1 MRVLVVC
8 DDEARRNLRL
18 SALQRLEMEPV
29 GGSTLARV
37 ALDARAAKPDV
48 LLIDGVTTGQEARL
62 AVERA
67 RRALERPVGALLLM
81 PAGATWLRVP
91 LPLDVR
97 PAVVLASDEADDGA
111 LRRGLE
117 QLRSVARVP
126 TGSIAV
132 YGLSLNRRSHEAL
145 AYDQRTVLTPSEAA
159 VLTALMERPSQV
171 IRHEDIA
178 RALYGRALSD
188 PRTKSAI
195 RAHIESLRGK
205 LDTLGVGEQLEGLR
219 SVGYRFVERKGRPRP
234 PR

>member
-8 DDEARRNLRL
+8 DDEARRKLRL
-18 SALQRLEMEPV
+18 SALERIEMEPV

-48 LLIDGVTTGQEARL
+48 LLVDGVATGQEARL
-62 AVERA
+62 ALERA

-97 PAVVLASDEADDGA
+97 PAVVLASDEADDA
-111 LRRGLE
+111 TLRRGLE

-132 YGLSLNRRSHEAL
+132 YGLSLDRRSHEAR
-145 AYDQRTVLTPSEAA
+145 AYDQRAILTPSEAA
-159 VLTALMERPSQV
+159 VLTALMEQPSQV
-171 IRHEDIA
+171 IRHEELA
-178 RALYGRALSD
+178 RALYGRVLSD

-195 RAHIESLRGK
+195 RSHIASLRAK
-205 LDTLGVGEQLEGLR
+205 LDALGVGEQLEGLR